1 MLKKKTEK
9 LKTEA
14 RKLVVPDVFDN
25 MKGLL
30 QPPPHPWE
38 TAHLPLPSAYI
49 NTYLSLREKCWLKG
63 GVGGQ
68 IPRIIS

>member
-1 MLKKKTEK
+1 MILKLIPQLSKGILITNVIWMLKKKTEK

-38 TAHLPLPSAYI
+38 TAHLPLP
-49 NTYLSLREKCWLKG
+49 
-63 GVGGQ
+63 
-68 IPRIIS
+68 